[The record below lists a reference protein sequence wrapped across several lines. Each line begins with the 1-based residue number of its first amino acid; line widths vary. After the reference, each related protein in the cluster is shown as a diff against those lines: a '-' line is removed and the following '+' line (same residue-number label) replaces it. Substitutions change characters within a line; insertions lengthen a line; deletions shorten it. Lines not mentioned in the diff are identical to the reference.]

1 MAKEL
6 SASMGT
12 PMGGFFDKVDV
23 VFATLASSATAH
35 GVPTEVTTLPT
46 KQVSI
51 DEGTYTGKVSD
62 HSCSCRDT
70 YSLRGGHSSCY
81 CSN

>member
-12 PMGGFFDKVDV
+12 PMGGYFDRVDV

-35 GVPTEVTTLPT
+35 GVPAEVTTLPT
-46 KQVSI
+46 ERVSI
-51 DEGTYTGKVSD
+51 DEGTYTGKVSKA
-62 HSCSCRDT
+62 T
-70 YSLRGGHSSCY
+70 PVPAETLTP
-81 CSN
+81 

>member
-1 MAKEL
+1 MYHPTAKKL
-6 SASMGT
+6 STSMGA
-12 PMGGFFDKVDV
+12 PMGGFFDGANV

-51 DEGTYTGKVSD
+51 DEGTYTGKVSEA
-62 HSCSCRDT
+62 T
-70 YSLRGGHSSCY
+70 PVPAETLTP
-81 CSN
+81 

>member
-12 PMGGFFDKVDV
+12 PMGGFFDGADI

-35 GVPTEVTTLPT
+35 GVPAEVTTLPT
-46 KQVSI
+46 ERVSI
-51 DEGTYTGKVSD
+51 DEGTYTGKVSKA
-62 HSCSCRDT
+62 T
-70 YSLRGGHSSCY
+70 PVPAETLTP
-81 CSN
+81 